1 MQLSPDWQIDYESY
15 NWTKLEPSSEKTKE
29 LVNQYFFWSGTDKDG
44 RKFNQGKI
52 FK

>member
-1 MQLSPDWQIDYESY
+1 LDADAEE
-15 NWTKLEPSSEKTKE
+15 TKTM
-29 LVNQYFFWSGTDKDG
+29 VNNYFRWIGDDKDG